1 MEVKLDKQYPLDV
14 DAERAWTLLTDLK
27 AVAGCM
33 PGAQITEQLGEG
45 SYKGAI
51 KIKVG
56 PAVAQFAGQV
66 DVLETVP
73 AERKMVMRGKGADKG
88 GSSASMDLTA
98 VIVADPA
105 NPAHCVLNGSASVI
119 VNGKFAQF
127 GGRMMVQVSDMILAQ
142 FVENFRQT
150 ALSLPAP
157 ASATATATAANAAA
171 STSSTSASPDSEA
184 HATSHAAPKV
194 ASELNGLAIF
204 WALLKSWVSGLFGK
218 RA

>member
-56 PAVAQFAGQV
+56 PAVVQFAGQV

-157 ASATATATAANAAA
+157 VSAAPVASAA
-171 STSSTSASPDSEA
+171 SASPTAEA
-184 HATSHAAPKV
+184 APAASHAAPKV

>member
-45 SYKGAI
+45 SYKGAV

-73 AERKMVMRGKGADKG
+73 DQRKMVMRGKGADKG

-157 ASATATATAANAAA
+157 ASAAPVASAA
-171 STSSTSASPDSEA
+171 SASPTAEA
-184 HATSHAAPKV
+184 APAASHAAPKV

>member
-27 AVAGCM
+27 AVAGCV

-157 ASATATATAANAAA
+157 ASAAPVASAA
-171 STSSTSASPDSEA
+171 SASPTAEA
-184 HATSHAAPKV
+184 APAASHAAPKV

>member
-157 ASATATATAANAAA
+157 ASAAPVASAA
-171 STSSTSASPDSEA
+171 SASPTAEA
-184 HATSHAAPKV
+184 APAASHAAPKV

>member
-157 ASATATATAANAAA
+157 VSAAPVASAA
-171 STSSTSASPDSEA
+171 SASPTAEA
-184 HATSHAAPKV
+184 APAASHAAPKV